1 MKDKTD
7 CIRLNLGIT
16 KVYLV
21 PCDGGFLLIDTGYE
35 GDYQKFRRKLTRNG
49 VRIREIKYLLL
60 THYHDDHAG
69 FADKLKREFGIP
81 LIVQKESIPLLKLGD
96 GDAGVKGS
104 YISRRLQ
111 VLFFFFSLFHRSFRY
126 PPVIITEEDIV
137 VDGDDDHVLRN
148 IGVAAGIL
156 YTPGHT
162 VDSMSVLFDDGTAI
176 VGDAAMNF
184 LKFTG
189 SRYRPIYY
197 TDRDKM
203 YSSIRRLVS
212 AGAQT
217 ILPAHGNPYPVGK
230 LSKLLE

>member
-1 MKDKTD
+1 MKGKTEY
-7 CIRLNLGIT
+7 IRLNLGIT

-35 GDYQKFRRKLTRNG
+35 ADYKRFRKKLVKEG
-49 VRIREIKYLLL
+49 IRIDQIRHLLL

-69 FADKLKREFGIP
+69 FAHKLKNEFGIP
-81 LIVQKESIPLLKLGD
+81 LIVQKKSIPLLKIGD
-96 GDAGVKGS
+96 SKAAEEGR
-104 YISRRLQ
+104 YITKRLQ

-126 PPVIITEEDIV
+126 PPVIVTDEDTV
-137 VDGDDDHVLRN
+137 VDGDDNQVLRN
-148 IGVAAGIL
+148 IGVSADIL

-162 VDSMSVLFDDGTAI
+162 QDSMCVLFDDGTVFA
-176 VGDAAMNF
+176 GDAVMNF

-197 TDRDKM
+197 TDADEM

-212 AGAQT
+212 AGAKT
-217 ILPAHGNPYPVGK
+217 ILPAHGNPYSVEK
-230 LSKLLE
+230 LSKILL